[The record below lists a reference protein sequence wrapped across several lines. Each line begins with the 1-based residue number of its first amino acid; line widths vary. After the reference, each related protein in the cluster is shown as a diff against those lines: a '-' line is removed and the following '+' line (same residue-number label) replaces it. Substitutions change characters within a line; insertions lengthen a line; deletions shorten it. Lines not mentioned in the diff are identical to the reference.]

1 MLTCCQ
7 FRVKL
12 AKDLRSEAFVAIK
25 IIKRHHVEKICFAT
39 FKSILKN
46 EVELLKSLDH
56 PNIIKLVEYN
66 FEGEIITK
74 KKGKTIQ
81 IFFIVLEL
89 VELGDLFQFIK
100 VKNETGGFSEP
111 FARHYFKQLLD
122 TIFYLH
128 NTAGVVHRDLK
139 PENLLLNKHYNIK
152 IADFGLSTH
161 KEGQFGTGIHYS
173 CVGTR

>member
-1 MLTCCQ
+1 M
-7 FRVKL
+7 KL
-12 AKDLRSEAFVAIK
+12 AKDNRSEAFVAVK
-25 IIKRHHVEKICFAT
+25 IIKRHHVEKISIDM
-39 FKSILKN
+39 FKQMLKN
-46 EVELLKSLDH
+46 EVELMSTLDH

-66 FEGEIITK
+66 VEGEIIIK

-122 TIFYLH
+122 TISYLH
-128 NTAGVVHRDLK
+128 NAAGIVHRDLK
-139 PENLLLNKHYNIK
+139 PENLLLNKNYNIK
-152 IADFGLSTH
+152 IADFGLSTR
-161 KEGQFGTGIHYS
+161 KEGIYGTGLHFD
-173 CVGTR
+173 CVGTRQY